1 MLRSNQLLVIYNRI
15 ITGIDCLTSTALTDR
30 MQYAIQHNSFLFKVK
45 LASGQPCDKISG
57 WREDN
62 PDVQLEVRGRAKSA
76 IRQTIKRKTFK
87 NGVIWIWILDNYL
100 VYVAKLACWNTLNG
114 VKISL

>member
-1 MLRSNQLLVIYNRI
+1 LLRSNQLLVIYNRI

-57 WREDN
+57 
-62 PDVQLEVRGRAKSA
+62 
-76 IRQTIKRKTFK
+76 
-87 NGVIWIWILDNYL
+87 
-100 VYVAKLACWNTLNG
+100 
-114 VKISL
+114 